1 MKSGRLHR
9 GNTSIAGKEYGF
21 WNLCFSQPFLPEM
34 GEIAMDI
41 SRCAHCKRLLVPVL
55 SANGRTE
62 LLCFRCDEVDPLTTD
77 VAKWAK
83 SPLADDQA
91 A

>member
-1 MKSGRLHR
+1 
-9 GNTSIAGKEYGF
+9 
-21 WNLCFSQPFLPEM
+21 M
-34 GEIAMDI
+34 GESREDLMDI
-41 SRCAHCKRLLVPVL
+41 SRCPQCRRLLVPVL

-62 LLCFRCDEVDPLTTD
+62 LLCLKCDEVDPLRTD
-77 VAKWAK
+77 AAKWAR